1 MPWIKHN
8 WHRLLAH
15 VLALAP
21 LVTLIFYYLRDDLTA
36 NPIRYLT
43 LRTGTVGLILLV
55 ASLACTPVSI
65 LFGWRQVIQIRRTF
79 GLYAFMYITLHLLVY
94 AVVENRLEFQF
105 IWRDLGERR
114 AMLIGVPAFL
124 LLVPLA
130 ITSTSGWQRRLGRR
144 WRMLHWLVYLATP
157 LSVLHFYWLDRDIK
171 DTPLTYAAVV
181 SVLLLLRLPPVRR
194 AIVQA
199 RYRLFP
205 PKDRS
210 PFPN

>member
-15 VLALAP
+15 VLALTP
-21 LVTLIFYYLRDDLTA
+21 LVMLIFYYLRDDLTA

-43 LRTGTVGLILLV
+43 LRTGMVGLILLV

-65 LFGWRQVIQIRRTF
+65 LFGWRQAIQIRRTF

-114 AMLIGVPAFL
+114 AMLIGIPAFL

-144 WRMLHWLVYLATP
+144 WRVLHWLVYLATP

-205 PKDRS
+205 PPDRS
-210 PFPN
+210 PFPD

>member
-15 VLALAP
+15 VLALTP
-21 LVTLIFYYLRDDLTA
+21 LVMLIFYYLRDNLTA

-65 LFGWRQVIQIRRTF
+65 LFGWRQAIQIRRTF

-205 PKDRS
+205 PPDRS
-210 PFPN
+210 PSPD